1 MITLSEKNV
10 QLTIGGMTCAACSSR
25 IERVLN
31 KQDGVSASV
40 NLAMEKASIHFD
52 ESKTSLKDIE
62 ERIEKLGFEVK
73 KAKLDLDIKG
83 MTCAAC
89 SARIEKVVNK
99 LQGVQSA
106 TVNLPLERGSI
117 EYTEGVISEEEII
130 ARIEKV
136 GFQASPRK
144 GEKKEISKDQEVAR
158 QKRMFL
164 IALAFSLPLF
174 VMMIDHFY
182 PESMILPH
190 WFMNGYLQWALA
202 TPVQFYA
209 GLQFYKG
216 AYKSLRGGSANM
228 DVLVAMG
235 TSAAYFYSV
244 WLVLQGEV
252 YLFFETSAVIITLI
266 LLGKLLEA
274 RAKGR
279 TSEAIKK
286 LMGLQA
292 KKAIVIRDGIERE
305 INIEDVRIG
314 DVVVVKPGEKIPVDG
329 VVVEGHTTIDESML
343 TGESIPVDKTID
355 DEVIGATINKHGSF
369 KFKATKVGKETTL
382 AQIIK
387 VVEDAQGS
395 KAPIQRLV
403 DIISGYFVPVAVL
416 IAILSFVTWYF
427 IIGVS
432 FQEALINFTAVL
444 VIACPC
450 ALGLATP
457 TSIMVG
463 TGRGAENGILY
474 KGGEHLER
482 AHKTDTV
489 VLDKTGTITK
499 GEPELTDIVTVN
511 GMDEI
516 ELLTLAASV
525 EKGSEHPLGQ
535 AIVKGAK
542 DQGLTLINVDDFVA
556 IPGHGLKAVFQ
567 GDEVLIGTRKL
578 FRENQISYES
588 LEEEMT
594 RLESDGKTAMLIS
607 VKGQLAG
614 IIAVADQVKES
625 SKEAVLQ
632 LKEMGYT
639 VIMLTGD
646 NERTA
651 KAIAKQV
658 EIDVVFSEVLPD
670 EKALKIK
677 ELKDQGKKVIMVGDG
692 INDAPALALADIGM
706 AIGTGTDIAMEAS
719 DITLM
724 RGDLRSI
731 PEAIKLSRATMRNIK
746 QNLFWAF
753 IYNSIGL
760 PIAAAGLLAPWIAGA
775 AMAFSSVSV
784 VSNSLRLKRVKFK

>member
-1 MITLSEKNV
+1 MGERNNIHLKIE
-10 QLTIGGMTCAACSSR
+10 GMTCAACSSR
-25 IERVLN
+25 IEKVLN
-31 KQDGVSASV
+31 KQESITASV
-40 NLAMEKASIHFD
+40 NLAMETATISYNSD
-52 ESKTSLKDIE
+52 EITLNNIE
-62 ERIEKLGFEVK
+62 EKIEKLGFSVK
-73 KAKLDLDIKG
+73 HSKLDLDIKG

-99 LQGVQSA
+99 LEGVTEA
-106 TVNLPLERGSI
+106 TVNLPLERGTVA
-117 EYTEGVISEEEII
+117 YLDGVITEEEILN
-130 ARIEKV
+130 RIERI
-136 GFQASPRK
+136 GFKASVRRETAERK
-144 GEKKEISKDQEVAR
+144 NSKDQEVSR
-158 QKRMFL
+158 QKRMFM
-164 IALAFSLPLF
+164 IALIFSVPLF
-174 VMMIDHFY
+174 LTMVDHFS

-190 WFMNGYLQWALA
+190 WLMNGYLQWALA

-209 GLQFYKG
+209 GLQFYRG
-216 AYKSLRGGSANM
+216 AFKSLRGGSANM

-244 WLVLQGEV
+244 WLVFQGEV

-292 KKAIVIRDGIERE
+292 KKAIVIRNEEELE
-305 INIEDVRIG
+305 IAIEDVIIG
-314 DVVVVKPGEKIPVDG
+314 DIVVVKPGEKIPVDG
-329 VVVEGHTTIDESML
+329 IVVEGFTSIDESML
-343 TGESIPVDKTID
+343 TGESIPVDKGIN

-369 KFKATKVGKETTL
+369 KFKTTKVGKETTL

-387 VVEDAQGS
+387 VVEEAQGS

-403 DIISGYFVPVAVL
+403 DIISGYFVPGAVL
-416 IAILSFVTWYF
+416 IAIISFFSWFF
-427 IIGVS
+427 IIGSS

-499 GEPELTDIVTVN
+499 GEPELTDIFTTEGWVRSK
-511 GMDEI
+511 
-516 ELLTLAASV
+516 LLHLVASI

-535 AIVKGAK
+535 AIVKAAK
-542 DQGLTLINVDDFVA
+542 EKNISFDPVEHFEA
-556 IPGHGLKAVFQ
+556 IPGHGIKATFK
-567 GDEVLIGTRKL
+567 GEEVLIGTRKL
-578 FRENQISYES
+578 LLDNQVNFEILEQEMIS
-588 LEEEMT
+588 LE
-594 RLESDGKTAMLIS
+594 SNGKTAMLVS
-607 VKGQLAG
+607 VSGRAVG
-614 IIAVADQVKES
+614 VIAVADNVKES
-625 SKEAVLQ
+625 SKEAVDQ

-646 NERTA
+646 NKRTA
-651 KAIAKQV
+651 HAIAKQIG
-658 EIDVVFSEVLPD
+658 IDHVFSEVLPE
-670 EKALKIK
+670 EKAFKIK
-677 ELKDQGKKVIMVGDG
+677 ELKDTGKKVIMVGDG
-692 INDAPALALADIGM
+692 INDAPALVLADIGM
-706 AIGTGTDIAMEAS
+706 AIGTGTDVAMEAS

-731 PEAIKLSRATMRNIK
+731 PEAIKLSRATMKNIK

-753 IYNSIGL
+753 VYNSIGL
-760 PIAAAGLLAPWIAGA
+760 PIAAVGLLAPWIAGA